1 MTNRLTE
8 ARSHADR
15 AAADAQAKNRL
26 WWERMPMTY
35 ADWQAE
41 DRLPE
46 TGEDFRA
53 MRVYLLAHSPFL
65 RERFDAAALAGRA
78 ALDLGSGSGVLSCL
92 LAEAGAHVTA
102 ADLTEAAVSLTR
114 RAAEYWRVPVRTVRA
129 DAENLSFADGAF
141 DYVLSWGVLHHS
153 RDTERA
159 FREVARVL
167 RPGGAGLVMVYH
179 RSSAVY
185 YLKGLWWLIA
195 KGKIFSG
202 HTLESVQDFYTDGY
216 YHRHF
221 TRRELADALQAS
233 GLSVARITVTQM
245 QKKILPLVP
254 GPLDRWLKSRIGWLI
269 VAEFTRPE
277 A

>member
-8 ARSHADR
+8 ARGHAER

-53 MRVYLLAHSPFL
+53 MRAYLLAHSPFL
-65 RERFDAAALAGRA
+65 RERFDFAGLAGRRV
-78 ALDLGSGSGVLSCL
+78 LDLGSGSGVLSCL
-92 LAEAGAHVTA
+92 LAEAGAEVTA
-102 ADLTEAAVSLTR
+102 VDLTEAAVLLTR
-114 RAAEYWRVPVRTVRA
+114 CAAEYWRVPVRAVRA
-129 DAENLSFADGAF
+129 DAENLGFADGAF

-153 RDTERA
+153 RDSERA

-167 RPGGAGLVMVYH
+167 HPGGAGLVMVYH
-179 RSSAVY
+179 RTSAVY

-195 KGKIFSG
+195 RGKVLSG
-202 HTLESVQDFYTDGY
+202 HSLASVQDFYTDGY

-221 TRRELADALQAS
+221 TRRELAHALGAS

-269 VAEFTRPE
+269 IAEFTRPE